1 MNRPPYIIVCIR
13 QKKKQKYEKRLQK
26 PTTVVLEEMRIEE
39 IETTDKKI
47 KRTWSYVKKEALPKI
62 PATESTSLSAR
73 EKAESEVNLLKN
85 NSYISRVS

>member
-1 MNRPPYIIVCIR
+1 MDNRSA
-13 QKKKQKYEKRLQK
+13 KK

-73 EKAESEVNLLKN
+73 EKAESEINLLKN